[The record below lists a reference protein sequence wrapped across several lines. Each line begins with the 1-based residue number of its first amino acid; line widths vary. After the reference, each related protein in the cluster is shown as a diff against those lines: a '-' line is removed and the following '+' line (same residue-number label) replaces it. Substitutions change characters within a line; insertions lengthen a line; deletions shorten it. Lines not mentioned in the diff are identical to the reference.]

1 MDGTNNFTELCFRQR
16 RRWEKGG
23 GSPGRCSAW
32 EGGKRMFKICNFD
45 LTCVRD
51 VELWREMEVNS
62 LNDFLFYSVRLVGR
76 VA

>member
-1 MDGTNNFTELCFRQR
+1 
-16 RRWEKGG
+16 
-23 GSPGRCSAW
+23 
-32 EGGKRMFKICNFD
+32 MFKICNFD